1 MRALLEIVQDRL
13 PRLTLAGTYGLTAQI
28 RFPVSAML
36 KSANGKGGK
45 ARDQGKG
52 SKGKGPISKRQMK
65 RQKGP
70 PSKLILTFSE
80 NKAIGY
86 RRLVLRP
93 S

>member
-28 RFPVSAML
+28 RFPVSTML
-36 KSANGKGGK
+36 KSAKGKGGK

-52 SKGKGPISKRQMK
+52 SKGKGPISKGRMK
-65 RQKGP
+65 RQKGS
-70 PSKLILTFSE
+70 PSKPILTFSS
-80 NKAIGY
+80 NGTIGY
-86 RRLVLRP
+86 RRLAFRP